1 MQTLLLRTI
10 FVIAGCPH
18 VLLHGET
25 RNAHTKETGW
35 VTLRSLHDPKASGT
49 HPAGHRAAGKPAF
62 DIKHT
67 SGDNRNWSSHLWS
80 AGKSV
85 YVKNIKNL
93 MSGTD
98 SDTNLHKRLRR
109 HRRKKLNGEM
119 PATMGT
125 ADGHNNSKPYSMSK
139 RGDRERNHRRKRGT
153 KEHHKKTFKRG
164 PNKSTAS
171 LTPVESYYNALT
183 SSLTLWE
190 PMPKPQALTST
201 DFPFDLT
208 RYIELHTKQ
217 IDDPW
222 DATPM
227 TPPYADDEE
236 SELFPN
242 PFYPVTSETYGAY
255 AITIVSLL
263 IFAVG
268 VTGNVAIMCVVCH
281 NYYMRS
287 ISNALLANLAIW
299 DFALLL
305 FCLPLVVFHQLTK
318 TWLLGQF
325 TCKVIPYIEVASLGV
340 TTFTLCAL
348 CIDRFRAAT
357 NVQMYYEMIENCTS
371 TAAKL
376 AVIWIGALLLAL
388 PELLIRQLVSENGDG
403 TLASERCLIR
413 ISTSLPDTL
422 YVLGLTYEG
431 ARLWWCFGCY
441 FCLPTLFTIGSSV
454 ATARRIR
461 RAERGCARGNK
472 KQIRLESQMNCT
484 VVALAIVYGACVV
497 PENVCNMVSAYMAA
511 GVPQSTMAL
520 LHLISQLLLFLRA
533 AVTPVLLLCLCR
545 PFGRAFLEC
554 CCFCCGFSTHSSAT
568 ASDDNEHECT
578 TELELSPFST
588 IRREMSNYTATG
600 SHC

>member
-1 MQTLLLRTI
+1 MQMLLLRTI

-25 RNAHTKETGW
+25 SNARTKETGR
-35 VTLRSLHDPKASGT
+35 VTLRSLHETKASGT
-49 HPAGHRAAGKPAF
+49 HPPRHRAAGTPAF

-67 SGDNRNWSSHLWS
+67 SGDNRNWSSYLWS
-80 AGKSV
+80 AGKPV
-85 YVKNIKNL
+85 HLKNV
-93 MSGTD
+93 MSATD
-98 SDTNLHKRLRR
+98 SATNLHKRLRR
-109 HRRKKLNGEM
+109 HKRKKLNGEM

-153 KEHHKKTFKRG
+153 KEHHKKAFKRG

-183 SSLTLWE
+183 SSLALWE

-208 RYIELHTKQ
+208 RYTEFHTKQ

-227 TPPYADDEE
+227 TPPYAEDEE
-236 SELFPN
+236 SEFFPN

-325 TCKVIPYIEVASLGV
+325 TCKVIPYIEV
-340 TTFTLCAL
+340 
-348 CIDRFRAAT
+348 
-357 NVQMYYEMIENCTS
+357 MH
-371 TAAKL
+371 
-376 AVIWIGALLLAL
+376 
-388 PELLIRQLVSENGDG
+388 
-403 TLASERCLIR
+403 
-413 ISTSLPDTL
+413 
-422 YVLGLTYEG
+422 
-431 ARLWWCFGCY
+431 
-441 FCLPTLFTIGSSV
+441 
-454 ATARRIR
+454 
-461 RAERGCARGNK
+461 
-472 KQIRLESQMNCT
+472 
-484 VVALAIVYGACVV
+484 CV
-497 PENVCNMVSAYMAA
+497 CS
-511 GVPQSTMAL
+511 
-520 LHLISQLLLFLRA
+520 
-533 AVTPVLLLCLCR
+533 
-545 PFGRAFLEC
+545 
-554 CCFCCGFSTHSSAT
+554 
-568 ASDDNEHECT
+568 
-578 TELELSPFST
+578 
-588 IRREMSNYTATG
+588 
-600 SHC
+600 